1 MFLLLLQFAEKFK
14 STRPSAG
21 LTSTMNAEEAE
32 DDVIYA
38 EIGKFVLLPM
48 QS

>member
-1 MFLLLLQFAEKFK
+1 
-14 STRPSAG
+14 
-21 LTSTMNAEEAE
+21 MNAEEAE

-48 QS
+48 QSWNLFVGVWLKNALYYV

>member
-14 STRPSAG
+14 STRSSAG